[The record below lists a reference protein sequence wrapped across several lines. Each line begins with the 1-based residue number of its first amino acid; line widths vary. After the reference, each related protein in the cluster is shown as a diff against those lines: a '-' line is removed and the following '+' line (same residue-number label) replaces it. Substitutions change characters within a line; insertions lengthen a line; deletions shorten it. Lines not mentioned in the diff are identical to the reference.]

1 VTDDIH
7 RLIGAVYESAL
18 STDGMG
24 VAAQHVA
31 REFEAVA
38 AWHYVMRPG
47 SAEVYVNSGAHGFDE
62 TTVAQY
68 QDGIWKEDFAV
79 PAAQI
84 PGITFETHELLSAKA
99 RDANEFSRWLKRQ
112 AGSHRLIGRSVAA
125 ADGLVAGLALH
136 FPNGLLR
143 RPEERL
149 KFDLIAPHFGRAFQ
163 LAGRFTEAMDQRAT
177 LALGVER
184 LRQAVL
190 LLDRAGRV
198 VWANAAG
205 RDLLRRDDG
214 ISLSGQRLRFRGLGE
229 AAAFERARRVVRLGV
244 GLTTPAGSLT
254 LPVARPSGRPNY
266 VIEVFE
272 TPPAVVAAFG
282 STSKLLVMI
291 HDPDVVA
298 EGRADVWRAMFGLTE
313 AETRV
318 ARGLQRGLGDEAIAQ
333 ALGVKVSTVRS
344 HIREVLEKTGARSKL
359 ELAHLLTSVG

>member
-1 VTDDIH
+1 
-7 RLIGAVYESAL
+7 
-18 STDGMG
+18 
-24 VAAQHVA
+24 
-31 REFEAVA
+31 
-38 AWHYVMRPG
+38 
-47 SAEVYVNSGAHGFDE
+47 
-62 TTVAQY
+62 
-68 QDGIWKEDFAV
+68 
-79 PAAQI
+79 
-84 PGITFETHELLSAKA
+84 
-99 RDANEFSRWLKRQ
+99 
-112 AGSHRLIGRSVAA
+112 VAA

-214 ISLSGQRLRFRGLGE
+214 ISLSGQ
-229 AAAFERARRVVRLGV
+229 RLGV

>member
-1 VTDDIH
+1 
-7 RLIGAVYESAL
+7 
-18 STDGMG
+18 
-24 VAAQHVA
+24 
-31 REFEAVA
+31 
-38 AWHYVMRPG
+38 
-47 SAEVYVNSGAHGFDE
+47 
-62 TTVAQY
+62 
-68 QDGIWKEDFAV
+68 
-79 PAAQI
+79 
-84 PGITFETHELLSAKA
+84 
-99 RDANEFSRWLKRQ
+99 
-112 AGSHRLIGRSVAA
+112 
-125 ADGLVAGLALH
+125 
-136 FPNGLLR
+136 
-143 RPEERL
+143 
-149 KFDLIAPHFGRAFQ
+149 
-163 LAGRFTEAMDQRAT
+163 
-177 LALGVER
+177 
-184 LRQAVL
+184 
-190 LLDRAGRV
+190 
-198 VWANAAG
+198 
-205 RDLLRRDDG
+205 
-214 ISLSGQRLRFRGLGE
+214 
-229 AAAFERARRVVRLGV
+229 VVRLGV